1 MKTYWLGAIVSKR
14 EPMTDKI
21 PVSIVT
27 ISLNEEANIAKC
39 LKSLERFDE
48 VWLVDSNSTDRTCEI
63 AESMGAKVVNF
74 DWNQKYPKKKQWA
87 FENLPF
93 ANKWV
98 MLVDADEEVPS
109 DFAQEIADT
118 LERDG
123 DKHAGY
129 FFGFNYYFAGRMLRH
144 GQRIYKLALMQ
155 HALTRWQEYD
165 DLEVSV
171 LGDNEMHYQP
181 PVDGTTAVLNY
192 RMIHEDEETLYHFFD
207 RHNKYSDWESV
218 VQYNGSYFRNE
229 DAQPFL
235 RRYLKPLFAKMPF
248 KPFIAFFFC
257 YVWKAGFLD
266 GRAGFDFAISRA
278 VHFWQIQM
286 KYRELVRARG
296 PAKK

>member
-1 MKTYWLGAIVSKR
+1 
-14 EPMTDKI
+14 MTDKI
-21 PVSIVT
+21 PVSIIT
-27 ISLNEEANIAKC
+27 ISLNEEANIEKC

-98 MLVDADEEVPS
+98 MLVDADEEVPA

>member
-1 MKTYWLGAIVSKR
+1 
-14 EPMTDKI
+14 MTDKI
-21 PVSIVT
+21 PVSIIT
-27 ISLNEEANIAKC
+27 ISLNEKENIEKC

-98 MLVDADEEVPS
+98 MLVDADEEVPA

>member
-1 MKTYWLGAIVSKR
+1 
-14 EPMTDKI
+14 MTDKI
-21 PVSIVT
+21 PVSIIT

-48 VWLVDSNSTDRTCEI
+48 VWVVDSKSTDRTCEI
-63 AESMGAKVVNF
+63 AESLGAKVVTF
-74 DWNQKYPKKKQWA
+74 DWNRKYPKKKQWA
-87 FENLPF
+87 FENLPI

-98 MLVDADEEVPS
+98 MLVDADEEVP
-109 DFAQEIADT
+109 DAFAQEIADT
-118 LERDG
+118 LARDG

-129 FFGFNYYFAGRMLRH
+129 FFGFDYYFAGKMLKH

-155 HALTRWQEYD
+155 HAKTRWQEYD
-165 DLEVSV
+165 DLEVTV

-181 PVDGTTAVLNY
+181 PVDGTTAILNY
-192 RMIHEDEETLYHFFD
+192 RMVHEDQETLYHFFD
-207 RHNKYSDWESV
+207 RHNKYSDWEAI

-248 KPFIAFFFC
+248 KPLIAFLFC

-266 GRAGFDFAISRA
+266 GRAGFDFAVSRA

-286 KYRELVRARG
+286 KYRELVRTRG

>member
-1 MKTYWLGAIVSKR
+1 
-14 EPMTDKI
+14 MTDKI
-21 PVSIVT
+21 PVSIIT

-74 DWNQKYPKKKQWA
+74 DWNRKYPKKKQWA
-87 FENLPF
+87 FENLHF

-98 MLVDADEEVPS
+98 MLVYADEEVPP

-207 RHNKYSDWESV
+207 RHNKYSDWEAV